1 MVRVMP
7 RARAL
12 FVAAVLAIGALV
24 LGGCAPASTASSL
37 SASPSAP
44 ERGRLFQFT
53 LPYLRAE
60 PADPN
65 AVNLARHAGP
75 GAPLLLFL
83 PATGAVPA
91 DYTAFLAAASDAGY
105 SVLGL
110 DYFNRGKSLT
120 RTCGPDAD
128 CYDKFQRNRFDG
140 GSPSRFSRVAAADSI
155 LARLGAALD
164 YLERYDRGGDWG
176 RFRDGTR
183 IRWSRIVVAGHSQG
197 GGEAAYISHGRRVQ
211 GVLMFAAPVETF
223 DDVSAG
229 WMNRPGRTPPSRM
242 YGLVG
247 GGDMY
252 ADRIEPTW
260 TKLGMGVVDPT
271 GTTPVPIG
279 SRTLVTSLALGTP
292 RQAHGRIVGDRTP
305 RTRDGSPRLEPTW
318 EWMLR
323 QVR

>member
-1 MVRVMP
+1 ML

-12 FVAAVLAIGALV
+12 LVGAVLTAGALAV
-24 LGGCAPASTASSL
+24 SAWSPVPAAPVPA
-37 SASPSAP
+37 ASPAAESAG
-44 ERGRLFQFT
+44 RGRLLQFT
-53 LPYLRAE
+53 LPYLRAR

-65 AVNLARHAGP
+65 AVSLARHAGP

-91 DYTAFLAAASDAGY
+91 DYTAFLRTASDAGY

-140 GSPSRFSRVAAADSI
+140 SSPSRFSRVDAADSI
-155 LARLGAALD
+155 LTRLRAALD
-164 YLERYDRGGDWG
+164 YLAQHDRRGGWERY
-176 RFRDGTR
+176 RDGAG
-183 IRWSRIVVAGHSQG
+183 IRWSRVVVAGHSQG
-197 GGEAAYISHGRRVQ
+197 GGEAAFISHYRRVR

-229 WMNRPGRTPPSRM
+229 WMERPGRTPAARM
-242 YGLVG
+242 YGLASV
-247 GGDMY
+247 GDMY
-252 ADRIEPTW
+252 YDRIAPTW
-260 TKLGMGVVDPT
+260 TTLGMGRVDSADAT
-271 GTTPVPIG
+271 RVPRG
-279 SRTLVTSLALGTP
+279 SRTLLSTLALGTP

-305 RTRDGSPRLEPTW
+305 RVRDSSPRLEPTW